1 MVGCSKVKAAK
12 QARQE
17 GTEGMMGCI
26 SYDHDINKTALLD
39 VYTRVCSKLN
49 LFSA

>member
-12 QARQE
+12 HGKARRY
-17 GTEGMMGCI
+17 GRDDGLH
-26 SYDHDINKTALLD
+26 YDHDINKTALLD
-39 VYTRVCSKLN
+39 VCTRVCSKLN